1 MKTALP
7 DPASVGDRGNRPQS
21 PTERRLS
28 RRAQAEGCAT
38 AFCLGGGH
46 FGQMFSMK
54 TCDYCEGG
62 VAVFS
67 STPISP
73 GCDVSIG
80 FESRRC
86 LAGRG
91 TVLRC
96 QPCDKGYRVAI
107 RFCGGA

>member
-7 DPASVGDRGNRPQS
+7 GPADIGNRPQS
-21 PTERRLS
+21 SADRRLS
-28 RRAQAEGCAT
+28 HRAQAEGRAT

-46 FGQMFSMK
+46 FGEMVTMK
-54 TCDYCEGG
+54 ACDYGDGG
-62 VAVFS
+62 VAAFS
-67 STPISP
+67 RTPLPP

-96 QPCDKGYRVAI
+96 QPCDEGYRVAI
-107 RFCGGA
+107 RFCGAR